1 MRKLASLLI
10 ALTLV
15 WSVLL
20 AAPAAAEEQKLKV
33 YASFYPM
40 YDFASKVG
48 GDKVQVVNMVPSG
61 MEPHDWEPEAADVI
75 GLENADIFVYNGAG
89 MEHWVDKVLA
99 ALSNQSLIVVNTS
112 EGQTLLEGHHHD
124 HDEDHEHDEDEDHE
138 HDEDEDHEHAE
149 DEDHEHDEDEGHDE
163 DEDHEHEQDED
174 HEHDHGEFDPHVWL
188 GPLNAKAQME
198 AIKNAFVVAD
208 PDNASYYEDNYA
220 RYATEFD
227 ALDAEFSAALNPLP
241 NKQIVVSHQAFG
253 YLCAAYGLTQESIE
267 GLAPDSEPDPAR
279 MAEIIEFVK
288 DNGITTIFFEELVSP
303 KVAETIASATGA
315 VTAVLSP
322 VEGLSDEQLAN
333 GGDYFSVMR
342 ENLAALVKA
351 LQ

>member
-124 HDEDHEHDEDEDHE
+124 HDEDHEH
-138 HDEDEDHEHAE
+138 AE
-149 DEDHEHDEDEGHDE
+149 
-163 DEDHEHEQDED
+163 DED

-198 AIKNAFVVAD
+198 AIKNAFVAAD

-220 RYATEFD
+220 RYAAEFD
-227 ALDAEFSAALNPLP
+227 ALDAEFSAALDPLP

>member
-48 GDKVQVVNMVPSG
+48 GDKAQVVNMVPSG

-138 HDEDEDHEHAE
+138 HAE
-149 DEDHEHDEDEGHDE
+149 DEDHEHDE
-163 DEDHEHEQDED
+163 DED

-198 AIKNAFVVAD
+198 AIKNAFVTAD

-220 RYATEFD
+220 RYAVEFD
-227 ALDAEFSAALNPLP
+227 ALDAEFSAALDPLP

-253 YLCAAYGLTQESIE
+253 YLCAAYGLTQEGIE

-342 ENLAALVKA
+342 ENLAALLKA